1 MRLKLVAAVVAGLL
15 TTSLAQGET
24 ANVTL
29 YGRVNLSMEV
39 VNGEQSGADCSA
51 RCPNPNVFRVNSNSS
66 MVGLRGSEPLG
77 QGLTAIFQVE
87 NQISP
92 DTGGGVLAGRESFVG
107 LQGSL
112 GTVRLGF
119 FLSPYDDILPI
130 FGNAPTLTASI
141 LSTASLWA
149 QGYLGQPSNGGFD
162 DRLKNSIRYDTPT
175 ISGFNASLQYG
186 ANEGSVR
193 SNSSNISGGVFYAN
207 GPLQLGIA
215 YEAHNGIRGTALAP
229 LYDNALSIAG
239 GYQFP
244 AVRIGAVYEKLK
256 YDATPTADLK
266 RDFYGRGATIDAGP
280 GLFYMF
286 LGHAGNG
293 KGSSANGTR
302 IGGLAKGENTGSRQ
316 WELSYTYVMSE
327 RTLVYAGYVKIQNET
342 NASYTFNSNL
352 YPISCSGAFPN
363 SDCGKPAGF
372 VLGMAHFF

>member
-1 MRLKLVAAVVAGLL
+1 MRSKLFAFVVAGLL
-15 TTSLAQGET
+15 TASPAWGQT

-29 YGRVNLSMEV
+29 YGRMNLSMEI
-39 VNGEQSGADCSA
+39 VNGKQSGDN
-51 RCPNPNVFRVNSNSS
+51 CPASCPDPSVFRVNSNSS
-66 MVGLRGSEPLG
+66 MIGLRGAESLG
-77 QGLTAIFQVE
+77 QGLTAIFQLE
-87 NQISP
+87 NQIFP
-92 DTGGGVLAGRESFVG
+92 DTGGGVLAGRESFLG
-107 LQGSL
+107 LQGPW
-112 GTVRLGF
+112 GTVKLGY
-119 FLSPYDDILPI
+119 FLAPYDDILPI

-149 QGYLGQPSNGGFD
+149 QGYLGQPVNGGFD

-193 SNSSNISGGVFYAN
+193 SNSSNISGGAFYTN
-207 GPLQLGIA
+207 GPLQLGVA

-256 YDATPTADLK
+256 YDATPTTDLK
-266 RDFYGRGATIDAGP
+266 RDFYGLGATIDAGP
-280 GLFYMF
+280 GLFYVFM
-286 LGHAGNG
+286 GHAGDG
-293 KGSSANGTR
+293 KGSAANGTR

-316 WELSYTYVMSE
+316 WEVSYTYVMSE
-327 RTLVYAGYVKIQNET
+327 RTLAYAGYVKIQNET

-352 YPISCSGAFPN
+352 YPTFCGNFPN
-363 SDCGKPAGF
+363 SGCGKPGGF
-372 VLGMAHFF
+372 VIGMAHFF